1 MITWNAQQQTFH
13 LHNQQISYVMGIE
26 HQRYLVHCYWGKRIA
41 TFNQYHDYP
50 KLDRSSFSPTP
61 ANWPDRTFSLDTV
74 LQEYPG
80 HGAGDYRE
88 PAFEVRYA
96 DGNQVS
102 NLHYLSHQIVA
113 GKPRPEGLPATW
125 VETPDEA
132 ETLVITLADPVTHLQ
147 VELSY
152 TVFRDRPVIA
162 RAARLVNKGDKP
174 LRLLRALSCAVDF
187 PDGEFE
193 QIQFPGAWARERQ
206 WHRQPLNPGIS
217 VLDSKRGASSTHQ
230 QPFIGLVRPETT
242 EMQGEAWGMH
252 LVYSGNFTARTE
264 VDAFKQTRVLLGIN
278 PHGFGWQLL
287 PGEGFQT
294 PEAVMAWSDCGLNG
308 LSQALHRLY
317 RDNLV
322 RGQHRHQTRPI
333 LANNWE
339 STYFDFNE
347 EKLLHFARNAKQLG
361 VELLMLDDGWFGE
374 RNGDTSSL
382 GDWFVNQQKFPLG
395 LRPLIDQVH
404 AMGMKFGLWF
414 EPEMISRRSE
424 LFALHPDWVLSA
436 GEQPLSEGRNQYILD
451 LGRPE
456 VRSNILEQMSTF
468 LEQHP
473 VDYIK
478 WDMNRNMTEVGSHT
492 ASPERQQETAHRY
505 ILGLYAILEALTTRF
520 PHILFEC
527 CAGGGGRFDPGMLH
541 YMAQAWVSDNT
552 DAASRVHIQYSTS
565 LLYPPIVQCAHVSE
579 VPNHQ
584 MGRSTSME
592 MRGAVAMSGNY
603 GLMLDLMRSDT
614 ERDKAVSEQIA
625 FYKQHREL
633 LQFGTFWRL
642 VSPWQNPDF
651 AAWMFVSPDKNEAL
665 LMAFSL
671 VSEASAP
678 LRKVRL
684 AGLDAQATY
693 QVDDQPQPLGGD
705 ELMYRGIYI
714 DPPLSRDYTSR
725 IWHLKRLP

>member
-1 MITWNAQQQTFH
+1 MISWNAEQQSFH
-13 LHNQQISYVMGIE
+13 LHNDHISYVLGIV

-41 TFNQYHDYP
+41 TCTNVHDYP

-61 ANWPDRTFSLDTV
+61 SGWPDRTFSLDTV

-102 NLHYLSHQIVA
+102 NLHYFSHRIVA
-113 GKPRPEGLPATW
+113 GKTALEGLPATW
-125 VETPDEA
+125 ATAQEDVETLA
-132 ETLVITLADPVTHLQ
+132 ITLADPITDLQ

-152 TVFRDRPVIA
+152 TIFRDQPIITRSA
-162 RAARLVNKGDKP
+162 RITNKAGAP
-174 LRLLRALSCAVDF
+174 LRLIRALSCALDF
-187 PDGEFE
+187 PDADFE

-206 WHRQPLNPGIS
+206 LHRQPLHPGIT

-242 EMQGEAWGMH
+242 EMQGEAWGLH

-264 VDAFKQTRVLLGIN
+264 VDAYSQTRVLLGIN
-278 PHGFGWQLL
+278 PHGFGWQLA
-287 PGEGFQT
+287 PGETFQT
-294 PEAVMAWSDCGLNG
+294 PEAVLAWSDKGLNG
-308 LSQALHRLY
+308 LSQSLHRLY

-322 RGQHRHQTRPI
+322 RGEHRHRTRPI

-339 STYFDFNE
+339 STYFDFDQQE
-347 EKLLHFARNAKQLG
+347 LLHFAENAKRLG
-361 VELLMLDDGWFGE
+361 VELLMLDDGWFGQ
-374 RNGDTSSL
+374 RDADTSSL
-382 GDWFVNQQKFPLG
+382 GDWFVNRQKFPDG
-395 LRPLIDQVH
+395 LRPLIDKVH
-404 AMGMKFGLWF
+404 HLGMKFGLWF

-424 LFALHPDWVLSA
+424 LFASHPDWVIHA

-451 LGRPE
+451 LGRKE
-456 VRSNILEQMSTF
+456 VRDNILAQLSTF
-468 LEQHP
+468 LDAHP

-478 WDMNRNMTEVGSHT
+478 WDMNRNMTEVGS
-492 ASPERQQETAHRY
+492 AAAQPGQQQETAHRY
-505 ILGLYAILEALTTRF
+505 MLGLYALLEAMTARY
-520 PHILFEC
+520 PHILIEC
-527 CAGGGGRFDPGMLH
+527 CAGGGGRFDPGMLY
-541 YMAQAWVSDNT
+541 YMPQAWVSDNT

-565 LLYPPIVQCAHVSE
+565 LLYPPVVQCAHVSE

-603 GLMLDLMRSDT
+603 GLMLDLMRNDS
-614 ERDKAVSEQIA
+614 ERDQAVMQQIA
-625 FYKQHREL
+625 FYKTHRQL

-642 VSPWQNPDF
+642 VSPWENADF
-651 AAWMFVSPDKNEAL
+651 AAWMFVSPDKSEAL

-671 VSEASAP
+671 VSQASAP
-678 LRKVRL
+678 LRKLRL
-684 AGLDAQATY
+684 AGLDPSARY
-693 QVDDQPQPLGGD
+693 QIDQTDSPRGGD

-714 DPPLSRDYTSR
+714 DPPLCRDYISR
-725 IWHLKRLP
+725 IWHLTRLP

>member
-1 MITWNAQQQTFH
+1 MITWNAEKQFFH
-13 LHNQQISYVMGIE
+13 LHNQQVSYVLSVAHG
-26 HQRYLVHCYWGKRIA
+26 RYLIHSYWGKRIS
-41 TFNQYHDYP
+41 TFSQADDYP

-61 ANWPDRTFSLDTV
+61 ANWLDRTFSLDTV

-88 PAFEVRYA
+88 PAFEVRYE
-96 DGNQVS
+96 DGSQVS
-102 NLHYLSHQIVA
+102 NLHYVSHHIVA
-113 GKPRPEGLPATW
+113 GKPSLEGLPATW
-125 VETPDEA
+125 VETPHAA
-132 ETLVITLADPVTHLQ
+132 ETLRVTLEDPLTKLQ

-152 TVFRDRPVIA
+152 TIFRDLPVIA
-162 RAARLVNKGDKP
+162 RSACITNGGKAP

-187 PDGEFE
+187 PDSEFE

-206 WHRQPLNPGIS
+206 LHRQPLNPGIT

-242 EMQGEAWGMH
+242 EMQGEAWGLH

-264 VDAFKQTRVLLGIN
+264 VDAFQQTRVLLGIN
-278 PHGFGWQLL
+278 PHGFGWALA
-287 PGEGFQT
+287 PDASFQT
-294 PEAVMAWSDCGLNG
+294 PEAILAWSDSGLNG
-308 LSQALHRLY
+308 LSHALHTLY

-322 RGQHRHQTRPI
+322 RGEHRHKVRPV

-347 EKLLHFARNAKQLG
+347 EKLLRFADNAKALG
-361 VELLMLDDGWFGE
+361 AELLMLDDGWFGE
-374 RNGDTSSL
+374 RNDDTSSL
-382 GDWFVNQQKFPLG
+382 GDWFVNRQKFPNG

-404 AMGMKFGLWF
+404 QQGMQFGLWF

-424 LFALHPDWVLSA
+424 LFAAHPDWVLHA
-436 GEQPLSEGRNQYILD
+436 GQQPLSEGRNQYILD

-456 VRSNILEQMSTF
+456 VRDNILQQMRRF
-468 LEQHP
+468 LDAHP

-478 WDMNRNMTEVGSHT
+478 WDMNRNMTEVGSAT
-492 ASPERQQETAHRY
+492 ASAGQQQETAHRY
-505 ILGLYAILEALTTRF
+505 ILGLYALLEALTERF

-527 CAGGGGRFDPGMLH
+527 CAGGGGRFDPGMLF
-541 YMAQAWVSDNT
+541 YMPQAWVSDNT

-565 LLYPPIVQCAHVSE
+565 MMYPPVMQCAHVSE

-584 MGRSTSME
+584 MGRSTSMM

-603 GLMLDLMRSDT
+603 GLMLDLMRSDS
-614 ERDKAVSEQIA
+614 ERDDAVRQQIA
-625 FYKQHREL
+625 FYKQHRQL
-633 LQFGTFWRL
+633 IQFGTFWRL
-642 VSPWQNPDF
+642 VSPWENTDF
-651 AAWMFVSPDKNEAL
+651 AAWMFVSEDQQEAL

-671 VSEASAP
+671 VSIASAP

-684 AGLDAQATY
+684 AGLDPAARY
-693 QVDDQPQPLGGD
+693 QLNDGPQSVGGD
-705 ELMYRGIYI
+705 ELMFRGIFI
-714 DPPLSRDYTSR
+714 DPPLSRDYISR
-725 IWHLKRLP
+725 TWHLTRLP

>member
-1 MITWNAQQQTFH
+1 MIIWNPEKQFFH
-13 LHNQQISYVMGIE
+13 LQNRHISYVLGIA

-41 TFNQYHDYP
+41 DCSRAHDYP

-61 ANWPDRTFSLDTV
+61 AGWPDRTFSLDTV

-96 DGNQVS
+96 DGHQVS
-102 NLHYLSHQIVA
+102 NLHYVSHQILP
-113 GKPRPEGLPATW
+113 GKAALEGLPATW
-125 VETPDEA
+125 VGSADEA
-132 ETLVITLADPVTHLQ
+132 ETLIVTMADPVTQLQ

-152 TVFRDRPVIA
+152 TLFRDLPVVTRHA
-162 RAARLVNKGDKP
+162 RITNRGNSP
-174 LRLLRALSCAVDF
+174 LRLLRALSCSLDF
-187 PDGEFE
+187 PDSEFE

-206 WHRQPLNPGIS
+206 LHRQPLNPGIT

-242 EMQGEAWGMH
+242 EMQGEAWGLH

-264 VDAFKQTRVLLGIN
+264 VDAYQQTRVMLGIN
-278 PHGFGWQLL
+278 PHGFGWAL
-287 PGEGFQT
+287 PPGDSFQT
-294 PEAVMAWSDCGLNG
+294 PEAVLAWSDSGLNG
-308 LSQALHRLY
+308 LSHALHALY
-317 RDNLV
+317 RDHLV
-322 RGQHRHQTRPI
+322 RGPYRHQIRPI

-339 STYFDFNE
+339 STYFDFDE
-347 EKLLHFARNAKQLG
+347 EKLLRFARNAKALG

-382 GDWFVNQQKFPLG
+382 GDWFVNRQKFPRG

-404 AMGMKFGLWF
+404 ALEMKFGLWF
-414 EPEMISRRSE
+414 EPEMVSRRSE
-424 LFALHPDWVLSA
+424 LFAAHPDWVLNA
-436 GEQPLSEGRNQYILD
+436 GNQPLSEGRNQYILD

-456 VRSNILEQMSTF
+456 VRNNILEQLSAF
-468 LEQHP
+468 LASHP

-478 WDMNRNMTEVGSHT
+478 WDMNRNMTEVGSST
-492 ASPERQQETAHRY
+492 ARAGQQQETAHRY
-505 ILGLYAILEALTTRF
+505 LLGLYALLDALTTRF

-527 CAGGGGRFDPGMLH
+527 CAGGGGRFDPGMLF
-541 YMAQAWVSDNT
+541 YMPQAWVSDNT
-552 DAASRVHIQYSTS
+552 DAASRVHIQYATS
-565 LLYPPIVQCAHVSE
+565 IMYPPVMQCAHVSE

-584 MGRSTSME
+584 MGRSTSMD

-603 GLMLDLMRSDT
+603 GLMLDLMHSNA
-614 ERDKAVSEQIA
+614 ERDDAVRQQID

-642 VSPWQNPDF
+642 INPWENPDF
-651 AAWMFVSPDKNEAL
+651 AAWMFVSPDRSEAL

-671 VSEASAP
+671 VSRASAP
-678 LRKVRL
+678 LRKIRL
-684 AGLDAQATY
+684 AGLDADAHY
-693 QVDDQPQPLGGD
+693 WLDDQSLGGD
-705 ELMYRGIYI
+705 ELMYRGIFV
-714 DPPLSRDYTSR
+714 DPPLSRDYISR
-725 IWHLKRLP
+725 IWHLKRQP

>member
-1 MITWNAQQQTFH
+1 MIIWNAEQQVFH
-13 LHNQQISYVMGIE
+13 LQNQHISYVLGIE
-26 HQRYLVHCYWGKRIA
+26 HQRYLVHCYWGKRISE
-41 TFNQYHDYP
+41 FNQFHDYP
-50 KLDRSSFSPTP
+50 QLDRSSFSPTP
-61 ANWPDRTFSLDTV
+61 AGWPDRKFSLDTV

-96 DGNQVS
+96 DGHQVT
-102 NLHYLSHQIVA
+102 NLHYVAHQIFA
-113 GKPRPEGLPATW
+113 GKPRLDGLPATW
-125 VETPDEA
+125 VETPEEA

-152 TVFRDRPVIA
+152 TVFRDHPVIA
-162 RAARLVNKGDKP
+162 RSARLSNGASQP
-174 LRLLRALSCAVDF
+174 LRVLRALSCAVDL
-187 PDGEFE
+187 PDSDYQ

-206 WHRQPLNPGIS
+206 LHRQALNPGIT

-230 QPFIGLVRPETT
+230 QPFIGLVLPETT
-242 EMQGEAWGMH
+242 EMQGEALGLH
-252 LVYSGNFTARTE
+252 LIYSGNFTARTE
-264 VDAFKQTRVLLGIN
+264 VDAYQQTRLLLGIN
-278 PHGFGWQLL
+278 PHGFGWQLQ
-287 PGEGFQT
+287 PQETFQT
-294 PEAVMAWSDCGLNG
+294 PEAVMVWSDNGLNG
-308 LSQALHRLY
+308 MSQALHRLY

-322 RGQHRHQTRPI
+322 RGEHRHQTRPI

-347 EKLLHFARNAKQLG
+347 EKLLRFARNARQLG

-374 RNGDTSSL
+374 RNDDTSSL
-382 GDWFVNQQKFPLG
+382 GDWFVNREKFPQG

-404 AMGMKFGLWF
+404 ALGMKFGLWF
-414 EPEMISRRSE
+414 EPEMISRRSQ
-424 LFALHPDWVLSA
+424 LFSKHPDWVISA
-436 GEQPLSEGRNQYILD
+436 GDQPLSEGRNQYILN
-451 LGRPE
+451 LGHQE
-456 VRSNILEQMSTF
+456 VRDNILEQLSLF
-468 LEQHP
+468 LRQHP

-478 WDMNRNMTEVGSHT
+478 WDMNRNMSEVGSHF
-492 ASPERQQETAHRY
+492 ACAEQQQETAHRY
-505 ILGLYAILEALTTRF
+505 MLGLYELIEALTTRF
-520 PHILFEC
+520 PNILFEC

-565 LLYPPIVQCAHVSE
+565 LLYPPIMQCAHVSE

-603 GLMLDLMRSDT
+603 GLMLDLMRNDE
-614 ERDKAVSEQIA
+614 ERDAAVTGQIA

-642 VSPWQNPDF
+642 VSPWENSDF
-651 AAWMFVSPDKNEAL
+651 AAWMFVSPDKSEAL

-671 VSEASAP
+671 VSQASAP
-678 LRKVRL
+678 LRKIRL
-684 AGLDAQATY
+684 AGLDAQARY
-693 QVDDQPQPLGGD
+693 QVDEQPPVGGD
-705 ELMYRGIYI
+705 ELMYRGMYI

-725 IWHLKRLP
+725 TWHLKLIS

>member
-1 MITWNAQQQTFH
+1 MITWNAEKQFFH
-13 LHNQQISYVMGIE
+13 LHNQQVSYVLGLA
-26 HQRYLVHCYWGKRIA
+26 HQRYVVHYYWGKRIA
-41 TFNQYHDYP
+41 EFSQADDYP

-61 ANWPDRTFSLDTV
+61 AGWPDRTFSLDTV

-88 PAFEVRYA
+88 PAFEVRYR

-102 NLHYLSHQIVA
+102 NLHYVSHRIEA
-113 GKPRPEGLPATW
+113 GKPPLEGLPATW
-125 VETPDEA
+125 CETPEEA
-132 ETLVITLADPVTHLQ
+132 ETLLIVLEDPLTQLQ

-152 TVFRDRPVIA
+152 AIFRDLPVVT
-162 RAARLVNKGDKP
+162 RSARLINGGNAP

-187 PDGEFE
+187 PDSDFE

-206 WHRQPLNPGIS
+206 LHRQPLNPGIT

-242 EMQGEAWGMH
+242 EMQGEAWGLH

-264 VDAFKQTRVLLGIN
+264 VDAFQQTRVLLGIN
-278 PHGFGWQLL
+278 PHGFGWELQ
-287 PGEGFQT
+287 PGADFQT
-294 PEAVMAWSDCGLNG
+294 PEAVLAWSESGLNG
-308 LSQALHRLY
+308 LSHALHRLY
-317 RDNLV
+317 RDHLARGEYRHKV
-322 RGQHRHQTRPI
+322 RPV

-347 EKLLHFARNAKQLG
+347 EKLLRFAHNAKALG

-374 RNGDTSSL
+374 RNADTSSL
-382 GDWFVNQQKFPLG
+382 GDWFVNRQKFPNG

-404 AMGMKFGLWF
+404 ALEMKFGLWF

-424 LFALHPDWVLSA
+424 LFALHPDWVIHA
-436 GEQPLSEGRNQYILD
+436 GRQPLSEGRNQYILD
-451 LGRPE
+451 LGRTE
-456 VRSNILEQMSTF
+456 VRDNILQQLSRF
-468 LEQHP
+468 LEAHP

-478 WDMNRNMTEVGSHT
+478 WDMNRNMTEVGSST
-492 ASPERQQETAHRY
+492 ASPGQQQETAHRY
-505 ILGLYAILEALTTRF
+505 MLGLYALLDALTTRF

-527 CAGGGGRFDPGMLH
+527 CAGGGGRFDPGMLY
-541 YMAQAWVSDNT
+541 YMPQAWVSDNT

-565 LLYPPIVQCAHVSE
+565 LMYPPIMQCAHVSE

-584 MGRSTSME
+584 MGRSTSMA

-603 GLMLDLMRSDT
+603 GLMLDLMHCDP
-614 ERDKAVSEQIA
+614 ERDDAVRQQIA
-625 FYKQHREL
+625 GYKQHRQL
-633 LQFGTFWRL
+633 LQFGHFWRL
-642 VSPWQNPDF
+642 VSPWENADF
-651 AAWMFVSPDKNEAL
+651 AAWMFVSADQQEAL

-671 VSEASAP
+671 VSTASAP

-684 AGLDAQATY
+684 AGLDPSARY
-693 QVDDQPQPLGGD
+693 QLDDRQHAIGGD
-705 ELMYRGIYI
+705 ELMYRGIFI

-725 IWHLKRLP
+725 IWHLTRLS

>member
-1 MITWNAQQQTFH
+1 MISWNAEQHVFH
-13 LHNQQISYVMGIE
+13 LHNQQISYVLGIE
-26 HQRYLVHCYWGKRIA
+26 HQRYLVHCYWGKRVA

-50 KLDRSSFSPTP
+50 KMDRSSFSPTP
-61 ANWPDRTFSLDTV
+61 AQWPDRMFSLDTV

-102 NLHYLSHQIVA
+102 NLHYVSHQILA
-113 GKPRPEGLPATW
+113 GKPRLEGLPATW
-125 VETPDEA
+125 VESEDQA
-132 ETLVITLADPVTHLQ
+132 ETLIITLADPVTHLR

-152 TVFRDRPVIA
+152 TIFRGQPIIA
-162 RAARLVNKGDKP
+162 RSARLINKGNKP
-174 LRLLRALSCAVDF
+174 LRLLRALSCAVDL
-187 PDGEFE
+187 PDSDYQ

-206 WHRQPLNPGIS
+206 LHRQPLNPGIT

-242 EMQGEAWGMH
+242 EMQGEARGLH

-264 VDAFKQTRVLLGIN
+264 VDAYQQTRLLLGIN
-278 PHGFGWQLL
+278 PHGFGWQLAD
-287 PGEGFQT
+287 GEAFQT
-294 PEAVMAWSDCGLNG
+294 PEAILAWSDCGLNG
-308 LSQALHRLY
+308 LSQALHTLY

-322 RGQHRHQTRPI
+322 RGAHRHQQRPV

-347 EKLLHFARNAKQLG
+347 EKLLQFAHNAKALG

-374 RNGDTSSL
+374 RNDDTSSL
-382 GDWFVNQQKFPLG
+382 GDWFENRQKFPQG

-404 AMGMKFGLWF
+404 ELEMKFGLWF
-414 EPEMISRRSE
+414 EPEMISRRSQ
-424 LFALHPDWVLSA
+424 LFAQHPDWAISA
-436 GEQPLSEGRNQYILD
+436 GNQPLSEGRNQYILD

-456 VRSNILEQMSTF
+456 VRDNILQQMSTF

-473 VDYIK
+473 IDYIK
-478 WDMNRNMTEVGSHT
+478 WDMNRNMTEVGSAT
-492 ASPERQQETAHRY
+492 ASPECQQETAHRY
-505 ILGLYAILEALTTRF
+505 MLGLYALLDALTTRF
-520 PHILFEC
+520 PGILFEC

-565 LLYPPIVQCAHVSE
+565 LLYPPIMQCAHVSE

-584 MGRSTSME
+584 LGRSTSMG

-603 GLMLDLMRSDT
+603 GLMLDLMHQNA
-614 ERDKAVSEQIA
+614 ERDDAIRQQIA
-625 FYKQHREL
+625 FYKTHRQL

-642 VSPWQNPDF
+642 VSPWQHADF
-651 AAWMFVSPDKNEAL
+651 AAWMFVSPDQSEVL

-671 VSEASAP
+671 VCQASAP
-678 LRKVRL
+678 HRLIKL
-684 AGLDAQATY
+684 AGLDATAQY
-693 QVDDQPQPLGGD
+693 RVDEGSQPIGGD
-705 ELMYRGIYI
+705 ELMFRGMYV
-714 DPPLSRDYTSR
+714 DPPLNRDYISR
-725 IWHLKRLP
+725 IWHLKKVS

>member
-1 MITWNAQQQTFH
+1 MITWNAEKQFFH
-13 LHNQQISYVMGIE
+13 LHNQQVSYVLGLA

-41 TFNQYHDYP
+41 SFSQADDYP

-61 ANWPDRTFSLDTV
+61 AGWPDRTFSLDTV

-96 DGNQVS
+96 DGSQVS
-102 NLHYLSHQIVA
+102 NLHYVSHQIVA
-113 GKPRPEGLPATW
+113 GKPGLDGLPATW
-125 VETPDEA
+125 VSVGDEA
-132 ETLVITLADPVTHLQ
+132 ETLTVTLQDPVTQLQ

-152 TVFRDRPVIA
+152 TLFRDLPVVT
-162 RAARLVNKGDKP
+162 RSARLTNGGTTP
-174 LRLLRALSCAVDF
+174 LRLLRALSCALDF
-187 PDGEFE
+187 PDSDFE

-206 WHRQPLNPGIS
+206 LHRQPLNPGIT

-242 EMQGEAWGMH
+242 EMQGEAWGLH

-264 VDAFKQTRVLLGIN
+264 VDAFQQTRVLLGIN
-278 PHGFGWQLL
+278 PHGFGWQLE
-287 PGEGFQT
+287 PDAHFQT
-294 PEAVMAWSDCGLNG
+294 PEAVLAWSDSGLNG
-308 LSQALHRLY
+308 LSHAFHHLY
-317 RDNLV
+317 RDHLV
-322 RGQHRHQTRPI
+322 RGEHRHKTRPI

-339 STYFDFNE
+339 STYFDFDA
-347 EKLLHFARNAKQLG
+347 EKLLRFAHNAKALG

-374 RNGDTSSL
+374 RNDDTSSL
-382 GDWFVNQQKFPLG
+382 GDWFVNRQKFPHG

-404 AMGMKFGLWF
+404 ALEMKFGLWF

-424 LFALHPDWVLSA
+424 LFALHPDWVIRA
-436 GEQPLSEGRNQYILD
+436 GQQPLSEGRNQYILD

-456 VRSNILEQMSTF
+456 VRDNILQQLSHF
-468 LEQHP
+468 LDEHP

-478 WDMNRNMTEVGSHT
+478 WDMNRNMTEVGSFPVP
-492 ASPERQQETAHRY
+492 AAQQQETAHRY
-505 ILGLYAILEALTTRF
+505 LLGLYALLEALTQRF

-527 CAGGGGRFDPGMLH
+527 CAGGGGRFDPGMLY
-541 YMAQAWVSDNT
+541 YMPQAWVSDNT

-565 LLYPPIVQCAHVSE
+565 LMYPPIMQCAHVSE

-584 MGRSTSME
+584 MGRSTSMA

-603 GLMLDLMRSDT
+603 GLMLDLMHSDS
-614 ERDKAVSEQIA
+614 ERDEAVRQQIA
-625 FYKQHREL
+625 CYKQHRQL

-642 VSPWQNPDF
+642 VSPWENSEI
-651 AAWMFVSPDKNEAL
+651 AAWMFVAPDQSEAL

-671 VSEASAP
+671 VSVASAP
-678 LRKVRL
+678 LRKLRL
-684 AGLDAQATY
+684 AGLSPDARY
-693 QVDDQPQPLGGD
+693 RLDDGLQSVGGD
-705 ELMYRGIYI
+705 ELMYRGLFI
-714 DPPLSRDYTSR
+714 DPPLSRDYISR
-725 IWHLKRLP
+725 IWHLTRQP

>member
-1 MITWNAQQQTFH
+1 MIIWNPEKQFFH
-13 LHNQQISYVMGIE
+13 LQNSQTSYVIGIA

-41 TFNQYHDYP
+41 DCSQPHDYP
-50 KLDRSSFSPTP
+50 TLDRSSFSPTP
-61 ANWPDRTFSLDTV
+61 AGWPDRTFSLDTV

-96 DGNQVS
+96 DGHQVS
-102 NLHYLSHQIVA
+102 NLHYVSHRILP
-113 GKPRPEGLPATW
+113 GKRALDGLPATW
-125 VETPDEA
+125 VSSPEEA
-132 ETLVITLADPVTHLQ
+132 QTLIVTMVDPVTRLQ

-152 TVFRDRPVIA
+152 TIFRDLPVVTRHA
-162 RAARLVNKGDKP
+162 RITNPGDTP
-174 LRLLRALSCAVDF
+174 LRLLRALSCSLDF
-187 PDGEFE
+187 PDSEFE

-206 WHRQPLNPGIS
+206 LHRQPLTPGIT

-230 QPFIGLVRPETT
+230 QPFIGLVRPQTS
-242 EMQGEAWGMH
+242 EMQGEAWGLH

-264 VDAFKQTRVLLGIN
+264 VDAYQQTRVQLGIN
-278 PHGFGWQLL
+278 PHGFGWELQ
-287 PGEGFQT
+287 PGDSFQT
-294 PEAVMAWSDCGLNG
+294 PEAVLAWSDAGLNG
-308 LSQALHRLY
+308 LSHALHTLY
-317 RDNLV
+317 RDHLV
-322 RGQHRHQTRPI
+322 RGPYRHQTRPI

-347 EKLLHFARNAKQLG
+347 EKLLRFAHNAKALG

-382 GDWFVNQQKFPLG
+382 GDWFVNRQKFPNG

-404 AMGMKFGLWF
+404 ALEMKFGLWF
-414 EPEMISRRSE
+414 EPEMVSRRSE
-424 LFALHPDWVLSA
+424 LFAKHPDWILNA
-436 GEQPLSEGRNQYILD
+436 GDQPLSEGRNQYILD

-456 VRSNILEQMSTF
+456 VRDNILEQLSTF
-468 LEQHP
+468 LASHP

-478 WDMNRNMTEVGSHT
+478 WDMNRNMTEVGSST
-492 ASPERQQETAHRY
+492 ARAAQQQETAHRY
-505 ILGLYAILEALTTRF
+505 MLGLYALLEALTTRF

-527 CAGGGGRFDPGMLH
+527 CAGGGGRFDPGMLF
-541 YMAQAWVSDNT
+541 YMPQAWVSDNT
-552 DAASRVHIQYSTS
+552 DAASRVHIQYATS
-565 LLYPPIVQCAHVSE
+565 MLYPPVMQCAHVSE

-603 GLMLDLMRSDT
+603 GLMLDLMHSNA
-614 ERDKAVSEQIA
+614 ERDDAVRQQID

-642 VSPWQNPDF
+642 ISPWENPDF
-651 AAWMFVSPDKNEAL
+651 AAWMFVSPDRSEAL

-671 VSEASAP
+671 VSRASAP
-678 LRKVRL
+678 LRKIRL
-684 AGLDAQATY
+684 AGLDPDAQY
-693 QVDDQPQPLGGD
+693 KLDDRLLGAD
-705 ELMYRGIYI
+705 ELMYRGIFV
-714 DPPLSRDYTSR
+714 DPPLSRDYVSR
-725 IWHLKRLP
+725 IWHLRRQP

>member
-1 MITWNAQQQTFH
+1 MIIWNPEKQFFH
-13 LHNQQISYVMGIE
+13 LQNSHISYVFGIA

-41 TFNQYHDYP
+41 NCSQAHDYP

-61 ANWPDRTFSLDTV
+61 GGWPDRTFSLDTV

-96 DGNQVS
+96 DGHQVS
-102 NLHYLSHQIVA
+102 NLHYVSHQIVP
-113 GKPRPEGLPATW
+113 GKLALDGLPATW
-125 VETPDEA
+125 VSSPDEA
-132 ETLVITLADPVTHLQ
+132 QTLIVTMADPVTNLQ

-152 TVFRDRPVIA
+152 TIFRDLPVVTRHVRIS
-162 RAARLVNKGDKP
+162 NPGDKP
-174 LRLLRALSCAVDF
+174 LHLLRALSCSLDF
-187 PDGEFE
+187 PDSEFE

-206 WHRQPLNPGIS
+206 LHRQPLNPGIT

-230 QPFIGLVRPETT
+230 QPFIGLVRPQTT
-242 EMQGEAWGMH
+242 EMQGEAWGLH

-264 VDAFKQTRVLLGIN
+264 VDAYQQTRVQIGIN
-278 PHGFGWQLL
+278 PHGFGWELN
-287 PGEGFQT
+287 PGDSFQT
-294 PEAVMAWSDCGLNG
+294 PEAVLAWSETGLNG
-308 LSQALHRLY
+308 LSHALHTLY
-317 RDNLV
+317 RDHLV
-322 RGQHRHQTRPI
+322 RGPHRHQTRPV

-347 EKLLHFARNAKQLG
+347 EKLLRFARNAKALG
-361 VELLMLDDGWFGE
+361 VELLMLDDGWFAE

-382 GDWFVNQQKFPLG
+382 GDWYVNQQKFPHG

-404 AMGMKFGLWF
+404 ALEMKFGLWF
-414 EPEMISRRSE
+414 EPEMVSRRSE
-424 LFALHPDWVLSA
+424 LFAQHPDWVLNA
-436 GEQPLSEGRNQYILD
+436 GAQPLSEGRNQYILD

-456 VRSNILEQMSTF
+456 VRGNILEQLSTF
-468 LEQHP
+468 LASHP

-478 WDMNRNMTEVGSHT
+478 WDMNRNMTEVGSST
-492 ASPERQQETAHRY
+492 ASAERQQETAHRY
-505 ILGLYAILEALTTRF
+505 MLGLYALLEALTTRF

-527 CAGGGGRFDPGMLH
+527 CAGGGGRFDPGMLF
-541 YMAQAWVSDNT
+541 YMPQAWVSDNT

-565 LLYPPIVQCAHVSE
+565 MLYPPVMQCAHISE

-603 GLMLDLMRSDT
+603 GLMLDLMHT
-614 ERDKAVSEQIA
+614 NAERDDAVRQQIE
-625 FYKQHREL
+625 FYKQHRQL

-642 VSPWQNPDF
+642 ISPWENPDF

-671 VSEASAP
+671 VSRASAP
-678 LRKVRL
+678 LRKIRL
-684 AGLDAQATY
+684 AGLDPDAQY
-693 QVDDQPQPLGGD
+693 QLDDRCLGGD
-705 ELMYRGIYI
+705 ELMYRGIFV
-714 DPPLSRDYTSR
+714 DPPLSRDYLSR
-725 IWHLKRLP
+725 IWHLKRQP

>member
-1 MITWNAQQQTFH
+1 MITWNAEKQFFH
-13 LHNQQISYVMGIE
+13 LQNQQVSYVLGIAHE
-26 HQRYLVHCYWGKRIA
+26 RYLVHCYWGKRIA
-41 TFNQYHDYP
+41 TFSQPDDYP

-61 ANWPDRTFSLDTV
+61 ADWPDRTFSLDTV

-102 NLHYLSHQIVA
+102 NLHYVSHRIVA
-113 GKPRPEGLPATW
+113 GKPSLEGLPATW
-125 VETPDEA
+125 TDLPAEA
-132 ETLVITLADPVTHLQ
+132 ETLLILMADPVTHLE

-152 TVFRDRPVIA
+152 SLFSDLPVVA
-162 RAARLVNKGDKP
+162 RNTRITNRSNQP

-187 PDGEFE
+187 PDSEFE

-206 WHRQPLNPGIS
+206 LHRQPLNPGIT

-230 QPFIGLVRPETT
+230 QPFIGLVRPHTT
-242 EMQGEAWGMH
+242 EMQGEAWGLH

-264 VDAFKQTRVLLGIN
+264 VDAYQQTRVLLGIN
-278 PHGFGWQLL
+278 PHGFGWQLA
-287 PGEGFQT
+287 PQASFQT
-294 PEAVMAWSDCGLNG
+294 PETVLAWSESGLNG
-308 LSQALHRLY
+308 LSHAFHELY
-317 RDNLV
+317 RDYLV
-322 RGQHRHQTRPI
+322 RGEHRHKTRPI

-347 EKLLHFARNAKQLG
+347 EKLLQFAHSAKALG

-374 RNGDTSSL
+374 RNDDTSSL
-382 GDWFVNQQKFPLG
+382 GDWFINRQKFPNG

-404 AMGMKFGLWF
+404 GLEMKFGLWF

-424 LFALHPDWVLSA
+424 LFAKHPDWVLNA
-436 GEQPLSEGRNQYILD
+436 GQQPLSEGRNQYILD

-456 VRSNILEQMSTF
+456 VRDAILQQLSRF
-468 LEQHP
+468 LDTHP
-473 VDYIK
+473 IDYIK
-478 WDMNRNMTEVGSHT
+478 WDMNRNMSEVGSST
-492 ASPERQQETAHRY
+492 ALPEQQQETAHRY
-505 ILGLYAILEALTTRF
+505 ILGLYALLEALTERF

-527 CAGGGGRFDPGMLH
+527 CAGGGGRFDPGMLF
-541 YMAQAWVSDNT
+541 YMPQAWVSDNT

-565 LLYPPIVQCAHVSE
+565 VMYPPIMQCAHVSE

-584 MGRSTSME
+584 MGRATSMG

-603 GLMLDLMRSDT
+603 GLMLDLMRRND
-614 ERDKAVSEQIA
+614 ERDEAVRQQIA
-625 FYKQHREL
+625 FYKQHRQL

-642 VSPWQNPDF
+642 VSPWERTDF
-651 AAWMFVSPDKNEAL
+651 AAWMFVSPDKSEAL

-671 VSEASAP
+671 VSHASAP
-678 LRKVRL
+678 LQKICL
-684 AGLDAQATY
+684 AGLDPAALY
-693 QVDDQPQPLGGD
+693 QLDDVPQPVGGD
-705 ELMYRGIYI
+705 ELMYRGIFVN
-714 DPPLSRDYTSR
+714 PPLSRDYTSR
-725 IWHLKRLP
+725 VWHLTRQP

>member
-1 MITWNAQQQTFH
+1 MIIWNPEQQSFH
-13 LHNQQISYVMGIE
+13 LHNDSISYMLGIE
-26 HQRYLVHCYWGKRIA
+26 HNRYLLHGYWGKRIA
-41 TFNQYHDYP
+41 AFSQAHDYP

-61 ANWPDRTFSLDTV
+61 AGWPDRTFSLDTV

-80 HGAGDYRE
+80 HGASDYRE

-96 DGNQVS
+96 DGHQVS
-102 NLHYLSHQIVA
+102 NLHYVSHQILA
-113 GKPRPEGLPATW
+113 GKPRLEGLPATW
-125 VETPDEA
+125 VASPEEA
-132 ETLVITLADPVTHLQ
+132 ETLVITLADPLTRLQ

-152 TVFRDRPVIA
+152 TVFRDLPVIA
-162 RAARLVNKGDKP
+162 RNARITNKGTQP
-174 LRLLRALSCAVDF
+174 LRLLRALSCALDF
-187 PDGEFE
+187 PDSDFE

-206 WHRQPLNPGIS
+206 LHRQPLNPGIT

-242 EMQGEAWGMH
+242 EMLGEAWGLH

-264 VDAFKQTRVLLGIN
+264 VDAYQQTRVLLGIN
-278 PHGFGWQLL
+278 PHGFGWELQ
-287 PGEGFQT
+287 PEAYFQT
-294 PEAVMAWSDCGLNG
+294 PEAVLAWSDSGLNG
-308 LSQALHRLY
+308 LSHVLHSLY

-322 RGQHRHQTRPI
+322 RGEYRHQTRPI

-347 EKLLHFARNAKQLG
+347 EKLLGFAQNAKALG
-361 VELLMLDDGWFGE
+361 VEMLMLDDGWFGE

-382 GDWFVNQQKFPLG
+382 GDWFVNREKFPAG
-395 LRPLIDQVH
+395 LRPLIDRVH
-404 AMGMKFGLWF
+404 AMEMKFGLWF

-424 LFALHPDWVLSA
+424 LFSRHPDWILSA
-436 GEQPLSEGRNQYILD
+436 GDQPLSEGRNQYILD

-456 VRSNILEQMSTF
+456 VRDNILAQLSAF
-468 LEQHP
+468 LAEHP
-473 VDYIK
+473 IDYIK
-478 WDMNRNMTEVGSHT
+478 WDMNRNMTEVGSFT
-492 ASPERQQETAHRY
+492 ARAEQQQETAHRY
-505 ILGLYAILEALTTRF
+505 MLGLYALLEALIKRF

-527 CAGGGGRFDPGMLH
+527 CAGGGGRFDPGMLY
-541 YMAQAWVSDNT
+541 YMPQAWVSDNT

-565 LLYPPIVQCAHVSE
+565 LMYPPVMQCAHVSE

-584 MGRSTSME
+584 MGRATSMD

-603 GLMLDLMRSDT
+603 GLMLDLMHSNA
-614 ERDKAVSEQIA
+614 ERDDAVRQQIV

-642 VSPWQNPDF
+642 ISPWENPDF

-671 VSEASAP
+671 VSQASSP
-678 LRKVRL
+678 LRKIRL
-684 AGLDAQATY
+684 AGLDPQARY
-693 QVDDQPQPLGGD
+693 RLDDQRQPIGGD
-705 ELMYRGIYI
+705 ELMYRGIYV
-714 DPPLSRDYTSR
+714 DPPLSRDYISR
-725 IWHLKRLP
+725 IWHLTRQP

>member
-1 MITWNAQQQTFH
+1 MIIWNPEKQFFH
-13 LHNQQISYVMGIE
+13 LQNRHISYVLGIA

-41 TFNQYHDYP
+41 DCSRAHDYP

-61 ANWPDRTFSLDTV
+61 AGWPDRTFSLDTV

-96 DGNQVS
+96 DGHQVS
-102 NLHYLSHQIVA
+102 NLHYVSHQILP
-113 GKPRPEGLPATW
+113 GKLALDGLPATW
-125 VETPDEA
+125 VSSPDEA
-132 ETLVITLADPVTHLQ
+132 ETLIVTLADPVTQLQ

-152 TVFRDRPVIA
+152 TLFRDLPVVTRHA
-162 RAARLVNKGDKP
+162 RITNRGNSP
-174 LRLLRALSCAVDF
+174 LRVLRALSCSLDF
-187 PDGEFE
+187 PDSEFE

-206 WHRQPLNPGIS
+206 LHRQPLNPGIT

-242 EMQGEAWGMH
+242 EMQGEAWGLH

-264 VDAFKQTRVLLGIN
+264 VDAYQQTRVMLGIN
-278 PHGFGWQLL
+278 PHGFGWAL
-287 PGEGFQT
+287 PPGDSFQT
-294 PEAVMAWSDCGLNG
+294 PEAVLAWSDSGLNG
-308 LSQALHRLY
+308 LSHALHTLY
-317 RDNLV
+317 RDHLV
-322 RGQHRHQTRPI
+322 RGPYRHQTRPI

-339 STYFDFNE
+339 STYFDFDD
-347 EKLLHFARNAKQLG
+347 EKLLRFARNAKALG

-382 GDWFVNQQKFPLG
+382 GDWFVNRQKFPNG

-404 AMGMKFGLWF
+404 ALEMKFGLWF
-414 EPEMISRRSE
+414 EPEMVSRRSE
-424 LFALHPDWVLSA
+424 LFAAHPDWVLNA
-436 GEQPLSEGRNQYILD
+436 GDQPLSEGRNQYILD

-456 VRSNILEQMSTF
+456 VRDNILEQLSAF
-468 LEQHP
+468 LASHP

-478 WDMNRNMTEVGSHT
+478 WDMNRNMTEVGSST
-492 ASPERQQETAHRY
+492 APAAQQQETAHRY
-505 ILGLYAILEALTTRF
+505 LLGLYALLEALTTRF

-527 CAGGGGRFDPGMLH
+527 CAGGGGRFDPGMLF
-541 YMAQAWVSDNT
+541 YMPQAWVSDNT
-552 DAASRVHIQYSTS
+552 DAASRVHIQYTTS
-565 LLYPPIVQCAHVSE
+565 MMYPPVMQCAHVSE

-584 MGRSTSME
+584 MGRSTSMD

-603 GLMLDLMRSDT
+603 GLMLDLMHSNA
-614 ERDKAVSEQIA
+614 ERDGAVRQQID

-642 VSPWQNPDF
+642 ISPWDNPDF
-651 AAWMFVSPDKNEAL
+651 AAWMFVSPDRSEAL

-671 VSEASAP
+671 VSRASAP
-678 LRKVRL
+678 LRKIRL
-684 AGLDAQATY
+684 AGLDADARY
-693 QVDDQPQPLGGD
+693 WLDDQSLGGD
-705 ELMYRGIYI
+705 ELMYRGIFV
-714 DPPLSRDYTSR
+714 DPPLSRDYISR
-725 IWHLKRLP
+725 IWHLKRQP

>member
-1 MITWNAQQQTFH
+1 MISWNAEQQSFH
-13 LHNQQISYVMGIE
+13 LHNDQISYVLGIA
-26 HQRYLVHCYWGKRIA
+26 HDRYLVHCYWGKRIA
-41 TFNQYHDYP
+41 RCSQPHDYP

-61 ANWPDRTFSLDTV
+61 SGWPDRTFSLDTV

-102 NLHYLSHQIVA
+102 NLHYLSHRIEA
-113 GKPRPEGLPATW
+113 DKPTLEGLPATW
-125 VETPDEA
+125 ASEQRDV

-152 TVFRDRPVIA
+152 SIFSDQPIVTRSA
-162 RAARLVNKGDKP
+162 RITNKAGEP
-174 LRLLRALSCAVDF
+174 LRLLRALSCALDL
-187 PDGEFE
+187 PDADFE
-193 QIQFPGAWARERQ
+193 QIQFPGTWARERQ
-206 WHRQPLNPGIS
+206 LHRQPLYPGIT

-242 EMQGEAWGMH
+242 EMQGEAWGLH

-264 VDAFKQTRVLLGIN
+264 VDAYRQTRLLLGIN
-278 PHGFGWQLL
+278 PHGFGWQLA
-287 PGEGFQT
+287 PGETFQT
-294 PEAVMAWSDCGLNG
+294 PEAVLAWSDKGLNG

-322 RGQHRHQTRPI
+322 RGEHRHRTRPI

-339 STYFDFNE
+339 STYFDFDE
-347 EKLLHFARNAKQLG
+347 QKLLHFAENAKRLG
-361 VELLMLDDGWFGE
+361 VELLMLDDGWFGQ
-374 RNGDTSSL
+374 RDADTSSL
-382 GDWFVNQQKFPLG
+382 GDWFVNSQKFPHG
-395 LRPLIDQVH
+395 LRPLIDKVH
-404 AMGMKFGLWF
+404 QLEMKFGLWF

-424 LFALHPDWVLSA
+424 LFASHPDWVIHA

-451 LGRPE
+451 LGRRD
-456 VRSNILEQMSTF
+456 VRENILAQLSTF
-468 LEQHP
+468 LDTHP

-478 WDMNRNMTEVGSHT
+478 WDMNRNMTEVGSAT
-492 ASPERQQETAHRY
+492 AMPGQQQETAHRY
-505 ILGLYAILEALTTRF
+505 MLGLYALLEALTARY

-527 CAGGGGRFDPGMLH
+527 CAGGGGRFDPGMLY
-541 YMAQAWVSDNT
+541 YMPQAWVSDNT

-565 LLYPPIVQCAHVSE
+565 LLYPPIMQCAHVSE

-584 MGRSTSME
+584 MGRSTSMD

-603 GLMLDLMRSDT
+603 GLMLDLMRSDS
-614 ERDKAVSEQIA
+614 ERDQAATQQIA
-625 FYKQHREL
+625 FYKKHRQL

-642 VSPWQNPDF
+642 ISPWENPDF
-651 AAWMFVSPDKNEAL
+651 AAWMFVSPDKSEAL

-671 VSEASAP
+671 VSQASAP
-678 LRKVRL
+678 LRKLRL
-684 AGLDAQATY
+684 AGLDPSGRYQIDQAES
-693 QVDDQPQPLGGD
+693 PHGGD

-714 DPPLSRDYTSR
+714 DPPLSRDYVSR
-725 IWHLKRLP
+725 IWHLTRLP